1 VRIVNV
7 RDVMS
12 IRLIAVR
19 PEEPLKEV
27 ARILVRNRIG
37 GVPVTDPEG
46 HVLGIV
52 SETDL
57 QPTKEEAP
65 LRPVRTAADVMT
77 RPVITLTEEDTVTQ
91 AARVLQRHKVK
102 RAPVLRQ
109 GVVVG
114 MITRSDLL
122 RPYLRTDSEI
132 RADVEQVLLG
142 DGLGLSRDR
151 LDVRVEGG
159 VVRLRGLVVDRRQ
172 QAVTVRLARAVEGVI
187 DVVDD
192 LQV

>member
-1 VRIVNV
+1 MYV

-27 ARILVRNRIG
+27 ARVLVRNRIG
-37 GVPVTDPEG
+37 GVPVTDVEG

-77 RPVITLTEEDTVTQ
+77 SPVITLTEEDTVTQ

-109 GVVVG
+109 GVLVG

-142 DGLGLSRDR
+142 DGLGLLRDR

-159 VVRLRGLVVDRRQ
+159 VVCLQGRVADRRQ
-172 QAVTVRLARAVEGVI
+172 QAITVRLARGVEGVI
-187 DVVDD
+187 DVLDE
-192 LQV
+192 LQVA

>member
-1 VRIVNV
+1 MHV

-12 IRLIAVR
+12 TRLIAVR
-19 PEEPLKEV
+19 PEEPLKEL

-37 GVPVTDPEG
+37 GVPVTDAEG

-57 QPTKEEAP
+57 QPTREEAP

-77 RPVITLTEEDTVTQ
+77 RPVITLTEGETVTQ
-91 AARVLQRHKVK
+91 AARVLQRHRIK

-109 GVVVG
+109 GVLVG
-114 MITRSDLL
+114 MITRGDLL

-132 RADVEQVLLG
+132 RADVEGVLFT
-142 DGLGLSRDR
+142 DGVGLIPDR
-151 LDVRVEGG
+151 IDVRVEEG
-159 VVRLRGLVVDRRQ
+159 VVHLHGLVANRRQ
-172 QAVTVRLARAVEGVI
+172 QAVTVRLARGVEGVI
-187 DVVDD
+187 DVLDELGVA
-192 LQV
+192 

>member
-1 VRIVNV
+1 MYV

-12 IRLIAVR
+12 TRLIAVR
-19 PEEPLKEV
+19 PEEPLKEL
-27 ARILVRNRIG
+27 AGILVRKRIG
-37 GVPVTDPEG
+37 GVPVTDAEG

-57 QPTKEEAP
+57 QPTREGAP

-77 RPVITLTEEDTVTQ
+77 RPVITLTEENTVTQ
-91 AARVLQRHKVK
+91 AARVLQRHRVK
-102 RAPVLRQ
+102 RAPVVRQ

-132 RADVEQVLLG
+132 RADVEEVLFN
-142 DGLGLSRDR
+142 DGLGLLPDR
-151 LDVRVEGG
+151 IDVRVEGG
-159 VVRLRGLVVDRRQ
+159 VVRLQGLVGDPRQ
-172 QAVTVRLARAVEGVI
+172 QAVTVRLARGVEGVI
-187 DVVDD
+187 DVLDELRVA
-192 LQV
+192 

>member
-1 VRIVNV
+1 MNV

-12 IRLIAVR
+12 TRLIAVR
-19 PEEPLKEV
+19 PDEPLKEL
-27 ARILVRNRIG
+27 ARALVRNRIG

-46 HVLGIV
+46 RVLGIV
-52 SETDL
+52 SESDL

-65 LRPVRTAADVMT
+65 IRPIRTAADVMT
-77 RPVITLTEEDTVTQ
+77 RPVITLTEDDTVTQ
-91 AARVLQRHKVK
+91 AARVLQRHRIK
-102 RAPVLRQ
+102 RAPVLRR
-109 GVVVG
+109 GVLVG

-142 DGLGLSRDR
+142 DGLGLTRDR
-151 LDVRVEGG
+151 LQVRVESG
-159 VVRLRGLVVDRRQ
+159 VVRLQGLVPDRRH
-172 QAVTVRLARAVEGVI
+172 QAVTVRLARGVEGVI

-192 LQV
+192 LRVA

>member
-1 VRIVNV
+1 MNL

-12 IRLIAVR
+12 TRLIAVR

-37 GVPVTDPEG
+37 GVPVTDGEG

-52 SETDL
+52 SESDL
-57 QPTKEEAP
+57 QPTHEGAP
-65 LRPVRTAADVMT
+65 LRPVRMAADVMT
-77 RPVITLTEEDTVTQ
+77 RPAVTLTEDDTVTQ
-91 AARVLQRHKVK
+91 AARVLQRHRIK

-109 GVVVG
+109 GVLVG

-142 DGLGLSRDR
+142 DGLGLTRNG
-151 LDVRVEGG
+151 LDVRVESG
-159 VVRLRGLVVDRRQ
+159 VVRLGGRVVDRRQ
-172 QAVTVRLARAVEGVI
+172 QAITVRLARGVEGVI
-187 DVVDD
+187 DVLDELGVA
-192 LQV
+192 